1 MTRALLLVGSPR
13 GRRSSS
19 TSVGSYLLNL
29 VQERGI
35 ETEALWLREQL
46 TNEERTSQ
54 MLDAISGADIV
65 ILTAPLYDDCQ
76 PYLVTRTMELIADQE
91 EMAGKRFIPIVNC
104 GFPEAE
110 HITAVAI
117 PIYRKFASMVGF
129 EWVGSLAI
137 GGGEMIQGAQGKQ
150 LDEIGNTANDLKK
163 QLGEIAEALASGT
176 SHSDESIIAYPRFFL
191 NPIMTKIMVWMNNRS
206 WKSQAEKNGG
216 KVDAKPYA

>member
-29 VQERGI
+29 VQERGL
-35 ETEALWLREQL
+35 ETETLWIREQL
-46 TNEERTSQ
+46 TNDERTSQ

-91 EMAGKRFIPIVNC
+91 DMAGKRFIPIVNC

-137 GGGEMIQGAQGKQ
+137 GGGEMLQGVQGKQ
-150 LDEIGNTANDLKK
+150 LDEIGSVANGLKRT
-163 QLGEIAEALASGT
+163 LGEIAEALVSGT
-176 SHSDESIIAYPRFFL
+176 SYSDESIIAYPRFFL
-191 NPIMTKIMVWMNNRS
+191 NPIMTKIMVWINNRS

-216 KVDAKPYA
+216 VVDAKPYA